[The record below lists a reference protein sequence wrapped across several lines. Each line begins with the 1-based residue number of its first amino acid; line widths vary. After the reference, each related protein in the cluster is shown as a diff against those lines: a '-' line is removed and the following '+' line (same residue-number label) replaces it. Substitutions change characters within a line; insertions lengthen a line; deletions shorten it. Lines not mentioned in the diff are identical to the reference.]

1 MRYWLKFGHS
11 MAAMALLGSLAALLV
26 VYQQLPVPADNL
38 EVYAQLRVAMERI
51 TTLVTLP
58 SLVASIVLGLL
69 SMAFVSGF
77 HNAPWAWAKLLT
89 GVLMLEGSLL
99 GILGPIQREATR
111 ALAAMSDLAWVEQLG
126 STVIA
131 EQRSIWAVGAIA
143 TVNVILGVWR
153 PRFRARA
160 ATPSF

>member
-26 VYQQLPVPADNL
+26 LYQQLPVPADNL

-99 GILGPIQREATR
+99 GIQGPIQREATR

-131 EQRSIWAVGAIA
+131 EQRSIWAVGAVA

>member
-38 EVYAQLRVAMERI
+38 EVYAQLRGAMERI

-99 GILGPIQREATR
+99 GIQGPIQREATR

-131 EQRSIWAVGAIA
+131 EQRSIWAVGAVA

>member
-11 MAAMALLGSLAALLV
+11 MAAMTLLGSLAALLV

-99 GILGPIQREATR
+99 GIQGPIQREATR

-131 EQRSIWAVGAIA
+131 EQRSIWAVGAVA

>member
-99 GILGPIQREATR
+99 GIQGPIQREATR

-131 EQRSIWAVGAIA
+131 EQRSIWAVGAVA

>member
-38 EVYAQLRVAMERI
+38 EVYAQLRGAMERI

-99 GILGPIQREATR
+99 GIQGPIQREATR

-131 EQRSIWAVGAIA
+131 EQRSIWAVGAVA

-153 PRFRARA
+153 PRFSARA

>member
-26 VYQQLPVPADNL
+26 LYQQLPAPTDSL
-38 EVYAQLRVAMERI
+38 EAYAPLRAAMERVA
-51 TTLVTLP
+51 TLVTLP

-99 GILGPIQREATR
+99 GIQGPIQREAAR
-111 ALAAMSDLAWVEQLG
+111 ALATMSDPALIGQLG
-126 STVIA
+126 LTIIA
-131 EQRSIWAVGAIA
+131 EQRSIWAVGAVA
-143 TVNVILGVWR
+143 TVNVVLGVWR
-153 PRFRARA
+153 PRFSARA
-160 ATPSF
+160 ATPLS

>member
-26 VYQQLPVPADNL
+26 LYQQLPVPADNL

-99 GILGPIQREATR
+99 GIQGPIQREATR

-131 EQRSIWAVGAIA
+131 EQRSIWAVGAVA

-153 PRFRARA
+153 PRFSARA